1 MAPPVNTQQ
10 KKMKKSAEAFSLESA
25 SCSGCGATIVF
36 EENEA
41 LSKCAFCGRSL
52 VRKEYLYDAGLPES
66 VIPFGIT
73 KAEAQQRLEE
83 WCDRN
88 RRKKEAKRLR
98 SMIPEL
104 KGFYLPYETVRGPVR
119 CRVSCKRTAKV
130 YGFDG
135 FVNDEFVNGSKQLD
149 NLLLNA
155 MEPFDL
161 DGLEAFD
168 FAYLAGQRAGT
179 ACTKT
184 RGDVSGGGAKPFRQ
198 KGTGRARS
206 GSSRSP
212 VWVGGGTIFG
222 PRPRSFAKKVNKK
235 VLQLALK
242 RALSGRIVE
251 GDVVVVD
258 AVALPDHKTKN
269 VVAILKNLNLADSTV
284 MMSLPSLEDQAA
296 VVCATGNLS
305 NLVLRKA
312 ENVNVY
318 ELLRFGKLLFT
329 KDALDAFIQRLA

>member
-1 MAPPVNTQQ
+1 MSNTLDILDC
-10 KKMKKSAEAFSLESA
+10 K
-25 SCSGCGATIVF
+25 GARV
-36 EENEA
+36 
-41 LSKCAFCGRSL
+41 G
-52 VRKEYLYDAGLPES
+52 EY
-66 VIPFGIT
+66 VIPEGVI
-73 KAEAQQRLEE
+73 ELE
-83 WCDRN
+83 
-88 RRKKEAKRLR
+88 
-98 SMIPEL
+98 
-104 KGFYLPYETVRGPVR
+104 KGEQAVHDAV
-119 CRVSCKRTAKV
+119 V
-130 YGFDG
+130 
-135 FVNDEFVNGSKQLD
+135 
-149 NLLLNA
+149 
-155 MEPFDL
+155 
-161 DGLEAFD
+161 
-168 FAYLAGQRAGT
+168 AYLAGLRAGT

-184 RGDVSGGGAKPFRQ
+184 RGEVSGGGAKPFRQ

-242 RALSGRIVE
+242 RALSERIVE

-284 MMSLPSLEDQAA
+284 MMSLPSLEDKAA